1 MSFTFATLWHDRR
14 RYLPGVFAV
23 AFSAVLIALQAGLLI
38 GMLATTSAPIDASR
52 ADFWVGSQEVKSVD
66 LGRAIPESVLSR
78 FAGDPSVT
86 RVERYLQG
94 FLYWIKPKGGAELV
108 IIVGCSMEEDA
119 LGAPAAL
126 TMEKR
131 AKLTEPYTIIV
142 DEADLEKLGLQ
153 KPGPGTEVQEAKI
166 FDRPVRV
173 VDTVKGY
180 KGLQGSYVFC
190 SMSTAR
196 TLLRY
201 QEDQVTYFLGTTKD
215 KASAKA
221 LVARLNAE
229 YADPAE
235 GKINDMTAFTSS
247 DFMWHTRLYWVRR
260 TGAGLALGFAA
271 ILGLLVGAV
280 VTSQTLYAATAGA
293 IKEYAV
299 LQALGIPRWR
309 MSAAV
314 LNQSFWVGLLGV
326 TAALPAAFGMAY
338 LAGRVGVRVSLDPRL
353 LAATALITQVMAVGA
368 GLTALRSLRQV
379 EPANLLR

>member
-38 GMLATTSAPIDASR
+38 GMLATTSAPIDSTR
-52 ADFWVGSQEVKSVD
+52 ADFWVGGQEVKSVD
-66 LGRAIPESVLSR
+66 LGRAIPESFMSR
-78 FAGDPSVT
+78 FAGDPAVT
-86 RVERYLQG
+86 RVEPYLQG
-94 FLYWIKPKGGAELV
+94 FLYWMKPKGGSELV
-108 IIVGCSMEEDA
+108 IIVGCSMEPDA
-119 LGAPAAL
+119 LGAPIGLSA
-126 TMEKR
+126 EKR
-131 AKLTEPYTIIV
+131 SKLTEPFTIVV
-142 DEADLEKLGLQ
+142 DEADLEKLGL
-153 KPGPGTEVQEAKI
+153 KPLTPDGEVQEAKI
-166 FDRPVRV
+166 LDRPVRV

-201 QEDQVTYFLGTTKD
+201 QENQVTYFLGTTKD

-221 LVARLNAE
+221 LVDRLNAE
-229 YADPAE
+229 FADHAP
-235 GKINDMTAFTSS
+235 GQTNDMTAFTSEEFS
-247 DFMWHTRLYWVRR
+247 RSTRWYWLKR

-280 VTSQTLYAATAGA
+280 VTTQTLYAATAGA

-314 LNQSFWVGLLGV
+314 LSQSFWIGLLGV
-326 TAALPAAFGMAY
+326 AAALPAAFGMAL
-338 LAGRVGVRVSLDPRL
+338 LAGKVGVRVSLRPDL
-353 LAATALITQVMAVGA
+353 LAVTALITEGMALFA
-368 GLTALRSLRQV
+368 GLAALRSLRNV